1 MNKAKGDSFF
11 MDFDTLREL
20 TDLDKVLELLQEYKS
35 LGPLPGI
42 FLPMLEAFLPFLPLV
57 LFVMA
62 NAAAFGLWLGFLYS
76 WIGTCVGALIVFF
89 IVRKLGQK
97 RIFDFL
103 SRHKKIQSL
112 MNWVESHGFGPL
124 FLMLCFPFTP
134 SAAINIVAGLSRVSV
149 YQFILAVLCGKLVMI
164 FTVSFIGY
172 DIRALIHQP
181 LRTAI
186 LLVVIIVLWYVGKRI
201 EKRLTQRT
209 TIQEKGN

>member
-1 MNKAKGDSFF
+1 
-11 MDFDTLREL
+11 MDFEVLKEL
-20 TDLDKVLELLQEYKS
+20 TDLDRILELLQEYKA

-42 FLPMLEAFLPFLPLV
+42 FLPMLEAFFPFLPLV

-76 WIGTCVGALIVFF
+76 WIGTCVGALLVFF

-97 RIFDFL
+97 RIFGFL
-103 SRHKKIQSL
+103 SRHKKVKGL
-112 MNWVESHGFGPL
+112 MNWVENHGFGPL

-134 SAAINIVAGLSRVSV
+134 SALINIVAALSRVSV
-149 YQFILAVLCGKLVMI
+149 AQFILAVLCGKLVMI

-181 LRTAI
+181 IRTSI
-186 LLVVIIVLWYVGKRI
+186 VLLVILVLWYVGKRI
-201 EKRLTQRT
+201 EKRLTEK
-209 TIQEKGN
+209 TIELEKGN